1 MMGYFILMILVLA
14 PGVWSGDWWLSLE
27 SQCALKGTSV
37 VIKCD
42 YYPFGYTVTEVH
54 WLKRSVA
61 SQLKPVPLSDLP
73 SPPDFEYVGNIRG
86 DCDLKIN
93 NVRPM
98 DEGRYYFSF
107 VTTRDTWS
115 SRYPAYLTV
124 RELTAIVKP
133 TTVSEGYNVRLICE
147 SGCPSRIGIVWFRD
161 GQRVSEPEFWARR
174 EDAGTY
180 QCAVYGQE
188 NARSASVALNVHY
201 APKNVTLSI
210 SSPADIVRGSSV
222 TFSCSC
228 EANPPV
234 THKGYSLYKDG
245 QWVSLGQTH
254 TIIDMQ
260 PSHSGLYHCQAR
272 NNISWMGIYM
282 VKSTEIHLDVQYAPK
297 KVTLSISSPA
307 NIIRGSSVTFS
318 CSCEA
323 NPPVTRE
330 GYSLYKDGQLVS
342 LGQTHTIFDM
352 QPSHSGLYHCRAR
365 NSISWMGIDTV
376 KSTEIHLDVQHEPMK
391 VSGSVEPQQVAEGG
405 SVNLTCSSVANPAA
419 DNYTWYRRRTH
430 SANSNSILQVGSG
443 QMLSLHSV
451 EASHSGLYFCQARN
465 SVGENNSTEV
475 LLTVETMNQGS
486 QSHLIIA
493 GLIVM
498 VALVTA
504 LLLFWKKL
512 RAQNAVS
519 GSRVNGLSSSVRE
532 DQLDTIYANITVP
545 SAPPLTPSSDE
556 ADVIYSTVTIK
567 HKATNVTPHIK
578 SKAEAEEENSV
589 IYAAVAKSRGS

>member
-14 PGVWSGDWWLSLE
+14 PGVWSGDWRVTLE

-42 YYPFGYTVTEVH
+42 YDYPSGHTVTEVQ
-54 WLKRSVA
+54 WLKWSVA
-61 SQLKPVPLSDLP
+61 SQRVPLSDLP
-73 SPPDFEYVGNIRG
+73 SPPDFKYVGNKRD

-98 DEGRYYFSF
+98 DEGWYYFSF
-107 VTTRDTWS
+107 VTTRDTWR
-115 SRYPAYLTV
+115 SRYSAYLTV
-124 RELTAIVKP
+124 RELTAVVWP
-133 TTVSEGYNVRLICE
+133 TTVSEGDNVRLNCE
-147 SGCPSRIGIVWFRD
+147 SGCPSIPGIVWFRD

-234 THKGYSLYKDG
+234 TREGYSLYKEG
-245 QWVSLGQTH
+245 QLVSLGQTH

-260 PSHSGLYHCQAR
+260 PSHSGLYHCQAG
-272 NNISWMGIYM
+272 NSISWMGIDT
-282 VKSTEIHLDVQYAPK
+282 VKSTEIHLDVQYAPNN
-297 KVTLSISSPA
+297 VTLSISSPA

-323 NPPVTRE
+323 NPPVTHE

-376 KSTEIHLDVQHEPMK
+376 NSTEIHLDVQYEPMK

-430 SANSNSILQVGSG
+430 SANSNSILQ
-443 QMLSLHSV
+443 
-451 EASHSGLYFCQARN
+451 ARN

-486 QSHLIIA
+486 QSYLIIA
-493 GLIVM
+493 GLAGLIVI

-545 SAPPLTPSSDE
+545 SSPPLTPTSDE
-556 ADVIYSTVTIK
+556 SEVIYSTVTIK
-567 HKATNVTPHIK
+567 HKATNVSPHIK